1 MYMQFSAP
9 IGAGGPAEP
18 FTPLAF
24 DAGGNPLP
32 LQGNPSAATLPANP
46 WTAGATS
53 AGGAASLLSSGSSG
67 PLPGTVSGSSP
78 FAVGAPSGAPG
89 GVPVV
94 LPWVDYG
101 GGAAGGPQGT
111 AWQGSAQRGSD
122 WGIFGPEFGGESG
135 EPPWSDAPAGSS
147 TGCCG
152 GSRSLWDLI
161 KAHPW
166 ITLGIVVAVVA
177 VVNESGK

>member
-1 MYMQFSAP
+1 VYMPFSAP

-67 PLPGTVSGSSP
+67 PLPGTVSGSAASP

-101 GGAAGGPQGT
+101 GGAAGGSPGA

-122 WGIFGPEFGGESG
+122 WGIFGPEFGGGSG
-135 EPPWSDAPAGSS
+135 EPPWSDAIAGG
-147 TGCCG
+147 GCGCKKSFG
-152 GSRSLWDLI
+152 LSPWLI
-161 KAHPW
+161 LA
-166 ITLGIVVAVVA
+166 IVVVAAVV
-177 VVNESGK
+177 VFSDGE